1 MLMLGQCPVTALVIR
16 VMVAKLEAGR
26 LDRPAAFSE
35 WTQII
40 FSICYHHNFYWSQQP
55 VIL

>member
-40 FSICYHHNFYWSQQP
+40 FSICYHHNFYWSQ
-55 VIL
+55 